1 MYNKF
6 WKGLPSNRPQL
17 DIQNPYYDLTPPIES
32 IESIEREIKKMWG
45 LQTRGF
51 TMKDVKAITEIRRA
65 SLDESS
71 EMDEDDNKQSTLCCD
86 DCGEE
91 LGDDFHTLDGDIL
104 CQIEHICPD
113 CYRKRYG
120 PYKCYNCEKEFSA
133 KEIDWDNS
141 DKDEDSY
148 ICRDC
153 SYNQQFG
160 WD

>member
-1 MYNKF
+1 MSLKNK
-6 WKGLPSNRPQL
+6 KSPQ
-17 DIQNPYYDLTPPIES
+17 DINYPYDNLTPPIES
-32 IESIEREIKKMWG
+32 IESIERSIKK
-45 LQTRGF
+45 GF
-51 TMKDVKAITEIRRA
+51 RKSLNFTSGGSNHVQKHVKSHDAA
-65 SLDESS
+65 DSS
-71 EMDEDDNKQSTLCCD
+71 EESCDIIVDDD
-86 DCGEE
+86 DPVRSDCSECGKD
-91 LGDDFHTLDGDIL
+91 LGDEYYTIHDLFCPTAHL
-104 CQIEHICPD
+104 CPD